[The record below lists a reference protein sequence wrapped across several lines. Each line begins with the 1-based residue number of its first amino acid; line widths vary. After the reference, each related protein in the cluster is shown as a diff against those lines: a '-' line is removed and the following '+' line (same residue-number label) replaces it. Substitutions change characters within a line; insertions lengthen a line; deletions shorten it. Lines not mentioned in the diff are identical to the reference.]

1 MTRVCQ
7 EIGGALSGKVGY
19 HVVAVRSTMVPGSLS
34 ATLLPALAAAMGTS
48 VPGTFGACVNPEF
61 MREGSGIEDYDHPS
75 KIVIGETESQAG
87 DRIAEL
93 YRSIRAPIFRMT
105 VEMAE
110 LTKYIDNSWRAL
122 KVTFANEIGAM
133 CAAYGIDAFEA
144 MRIFTS
150 DQKQNISPAYLT
162 PGFAFGGSCL
172 PKDLRALRHEAK
184 LRNVAVPVLDAV
196 AVSNAHRIESTLR
209 RVLAAGKRRVGVCGL
224 VFKPGT
230 DDLRESPYVLLAAA
244 LIREGCEVRLF
255 DQNIL
260 AGKIGGQ
267 NLRVRSE
274 PDTSVR
280 QDFGPEQGR
289 VG

>member
-1 MTRVCQ
+1 
-7 EIGGALSGKVGY
+7 
-19 HVVAVRSTMVPGSLS
+19 
-34 ATLLPALAAAMGTS
+34 
-48 VPGTFGACVNPEF
+48 

-75 KIVIGETESQAG
+75 KIVIGETEAEAG

-93 YRSIRAPIFRMT
+93 YGSIRAPVFRMT

-150 DQKQNISPAYLT
+150 DQKQNISSAYLT

-196 AVSNAHRIESTLR
+196 AVSNTNRIESTLR

-224 VFKPGT
+224 AFKPGT
-230 DDLRESPYVLLAAA
+230 DDLRESPTCYWPRRSFARGARFVCSIKIFSPA
-244 LIREGCEVRLF
+244 RS
-255 DQNIL
+255 
-260 AGKIGGQ
+260 AGKI
-267 NLRVRSE
+267 RVRTE
-274 PDTSVR
+274 ADTSVR
-280 QDFGPEQGR
+280 QDSGPEQGG
-289 VG
+289 VD